1 MKEFIVKRKGK
12 NGTPNKGECHHIFKP
27 PNQLTNKPLQG
38 PSWCHLTILLFA
50 LSFVLG
56 VG

>member
-12 NGTPNKGECHHIFKP
+12 NGTPNKGECHPSHI
-27 PNQLTNKPLQG
+27 QATQSTNKPLQG